1 MSDTK
6 LPIKGS
12 MPLSD
17 LDTEADEKV
26 MGTSSSQNFQSGE
39 KNNTESKLGAICQAL
54 EGFLVSYQKNGGI
67 VLAITVSRGSV
78 LPEQEHVII
87 LPAIKNED
95 GSYSLLKQK

>member
-1 MSDTK
+1 MRSLTEGATR
-6 LPIKGS
+6 P
-12 MPLSD
+12 SD
-17 LDTEADEKV
+17 LDMEKTVEAT
-26 MGTSSSQNFQSGE
+26 GISSLPNSPNGE
-39 KNNTESKLGAICQAL
+39 SNNTKSRLETICQAL

-67 VLAITVSRGSV
+67 VLAITVAKGSV